1 MDFGSIL
8 RKSCRMYRHN
18 AAVTFGQQHQTYAQL
33 WERACRLANAL
44 RDLGLEPG
52 DRVAVL
58 GNNQLETIEQ
68 AAGLALAGLVRCPMY
83 VQNPAE
89 VHAHCL
95 NAVGATA
102 CLVQQDY
109 AADVIAI
116 RHQVPALK
124 HLIVLGASE
133 GADLNYEQMLAAA
146 SPEDPGVA
154 LGEDD
159 DHIIRFSAGT
169 TGRPKGILHSVRGWR
184 EMGNE
189 FALVLPR
196 MQDTDAYLV
205 AAPLSHA
212 AGLLMWPLIAHG
224 CRHVIMPAFHPGRFL
239 DLIERERCTLTF
251 LVPTM
256 IQMLTTEP
264 GAGIRD
270 LSSLRMVLYGASPIN
285 ERTLRESIELWGNIM
300 YQVYGQSEALPA
312 TVLTPQHHIVDGSEQ
327 ERRYLRSAG
336 RVTPNSALMI
346 LDDQDVEV
354 GVGDL
359 GEICV
364 KSPGAMKAIW
374 GDPEATALRLTADGY
389 VRSRDIGYLDDRGF
403 LYLADRKE
411 DMIISGGFNVWPAE
425 VENALAS
432 HPAVQE
438 VAVVGVPDQKW
449 GEAVLA
455 VVVLRDQQQATEQ
468 ELIDW
473 ARQKVGRIKKPARI
487 EFSTEPLPKSP
498 VGKMIRR
505 LVRERIGSTSQH
517 IHGA

>member
-1 MDFGSIL
+1 VGS
-8 RKSCRMYRHN
+8 
-18 AAVTFGQQHQTYAQL
+18 T
-33 WERACRLANAL
+33 
-44 RDLGLEPG
+44 
-52 DRVAVL
+52 
-58 GNNQLETIEQ
+58 
-68 AAGLALAGLVRCPMY
+68 
-83 VQNPAE
+83 
-89 VHAHCL
+89 
-95 NAVGATA
+95 
-102 CLVQQDY
+102 
-109 AADVIAI
+109 
-116 RHQVPALK
+116 
-124 HLIVLGASE
+124 E
-133 GADLNYEQMLAAA
+133 GVDLNYEQMLAAA
-146 SPEDPGVA
+146 SPVDSHDVT

-196 MQDTDAYLV
+196 MRDTDAYLV

-212 AGLLMWPLIAHG
+212 AGLLLWPLIAHG

-239 DLIERERCTLTF
+239 DLVESERCTLTF

-256 IQMLTTEP
+256 IQMVATEP
-264 GAGIRD
+264 GAGTRD
-270 LSSLRMVLYGASPIN
+270 LSSLRMVLYGASPIT
-285 ERTLRESIELWGNIM
+285 ERTLRESIGLWGNIM

-312 TVLTPQHHIVDGSEQ
+312 TVLTPQHHVLDDSEQ
-327 ERRYLRSAG
+327 NRRYLRSAG
-336 RVTPNSALMI
+336 RITPNSAVAI

-354 GVGDL
+354 PSGEL

-374 GDPEATALRLTADGY
+374 GDPEATALRITAAGY

-438 VAVVGVPDQKW
+438 AAVVGVPDQKW

-455 VVVLRDQQQATEQ
+455 VVVLREQQQATEQ

-473 ARQKVGRIKKPARI
+473 ARQKVGRIKKPSRI

-505 LVRERIGSTSQH
+505 LVRERFGSTGQH